1 MSAPDFNKKTVE
13 TLAKRARYLC
23 SNPDCRVSTVG
34 PNSDP
39 EKATVIGE
47 AAHIFGARP
56 NAKRFVNDMDD
67 PARASITNGIWL
79 CRNCHKCIDIDEE
92 EYSSGILFLWREE
105 HEKYVQADLGNKT
118 DKLRYEQQNSSLSLF
133 KDYPP
138 LIRRIV
144 IDKPDGWEWRLT
156 AELMRYLNKPHF
168 RKLRDL
174 RDGLCTRLQEH
185 ISDDDSIDWISQRL
199 SDAYSLSSKIEKL
212 LDRLT
217 QSWGEPGEPGESG
230 KIEEIFHICCLISN
244 YLEQVIAH
252 EEKLYFASVPDRYL
266 NIINLLKDC
275 WGSQA
280 EKLES
285 IPKDLDNVVSM
296 IGTDHGGTI
305 EDPLVIQKT
314 IVFELPEGWEK
325 KMDKELSK
333 LGADYRIGDDQAGGF
348 KSIVVVVLIIL
359 LIWAFL

>member
-1 MSAPDFNKKTVE
+1 MAAPDFNKKTVE

-56 NAKRFVNDMDD
+56 NAKRFVNDMGD

-79 CRNCHKCIDIDEE
+79 CRNCHKCIDTDGEK
-92 EYSSGILFLWREE
+92 YSSEILFLWREE

-118 DKLRYEQQNSSLSLF
+118 DKIRYEQQNSSLSLF

-168 RKLRDL
+168 RKLKDL
-174 RDGLCTRLQEH
+174 RDGTTAIVVDNKNRNRKNFVEITFSITKAPDHLRRDVQYGKDILQVIKEFYKTSKSH
-185 ISDDDSIDWISQRL
+185 FAFHLSQIPV
-199 SDAYSLSSKIEKL
+199 SLVYQYFVLHMKI
-212 LDRLT
+212 
-217 QSWGEPGEPGESG
+217 
-230 KIEEIFHICCLISN
+230 
-244 YLEQVIAH
+244 YLEKFLCRRRSIFGFSNLFLFFVISSAMY
-252 EEKLYFASVPDRYL
+252 K
-266 NIINLLKDC
+266 
-275 WGSQA
+275 
-280 EKLES
+280 
-285 IPKDLDNVVSM
+285 
-296 IGTDHGGTI
+296 
-305 EDPLVIQKT
+305 
-314 IVFELPEGWEK
+314 
-325 KMDKELSK
+325 
-333 LGADYRIGDDQAGGF
+333 
-348 KSIVVVVLIIL
+348 VLI
-359 LIWAFL
+359 FFT